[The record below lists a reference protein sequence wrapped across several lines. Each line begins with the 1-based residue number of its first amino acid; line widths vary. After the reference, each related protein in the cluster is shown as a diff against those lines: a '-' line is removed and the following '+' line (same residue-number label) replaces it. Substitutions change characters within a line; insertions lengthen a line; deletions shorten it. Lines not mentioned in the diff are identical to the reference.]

1 MLCKAVSG
9 LLAVVINVT
18 LCASS
23 AAENPSPSRAIEPGL
38 VVESVVKGRQADKL
52 GVRPGDILRSWRRGD
67 AKGIF
72 DSPFAPAYVA
82 VDQASRGSVTVDGSK
97 GTQSRTWVF
106 QSDSWGIQTR
116 PNFSGTYLSIY
127 QQAMQLAA
135 DGKPIEAAECL
146 ESAVGITNND
156 DPVWL
161 APWFLARAAR
171 ILIHADKWR
180 ESDPKLEKAIHLS
193 QNAGPIVRVELFRIW
208 ASSFEYRGE
217 LTKASN
223 YYRDTLHESEKLD
236 ADGMEVANSLL
247 LLAAVDLQQYD
258 SDQADAHLTRAL
270 AIARRLAPYSFQ
282 AATILEHFGIM
293 FEERSDLER
302 AERYYLDALTIEER
316 HFPESRQLAS
326 TLTNLGT
333 LMHWR
338 GDLSRAEAYH
348 RRALSIADKIE
359 ENGPQLAEILNN
371 IGECVLEQ
379 GDAAKAERY
388 QKRALTIRQQATPGT
403 VAIALTLG
411 SLGEIA
417 RVRRDFARA
426 EGYYNQAIEVA
437 AKSNAPEQESAQ
449 LLTGEANVFRDQGE
463 YHNSE
468 ELYRRALAIVAKSS
482 PGSMDH
488 GELLAELAGTL
499 QHQEQ
504 IQAASELYREA
515 LLIIEKQA
523 LHLGGVV
530 EDRSR
535 YRATNIRY
543 YQGYAD
549 VLLQQGRREQAFEV
563 IERSRARTLL
573 ELLSNGHINIGKG
586 VDSALLSQERDIQR
600 TLQKKTEVRVR
611 LAASEHTPEQV
622 SRVDSEIDNL
632 LMQAKDI
639 KAQLLLETPEYAAL
653 VEPHQLSTAEIQQ
666 LLDENTLLLEYS
678 LGEKCSHLWAAT
690 NDALMVYDLLPKK
703 EIERAA
709 RELYD
714 LWALRAV
721 EPPQP
726 KVPGKA
732 TGARDY
738 ERAARLLSQ
747 MVLGPVTGL
756 LGTKR
761 LVIVADGALQYIP
774 FAALPEPGKSLGS
787 IPMVVRHEIVN
798 LPSASVIAEI
808 RHRRNS
814 HPKPPGMIAIL
825 ADPVFDA
832 KDERVPRP
840 DRTTATNSS
849 LPIRGNQL
857 GRAAADLGLTRN
869 GTVHLN
875 RLIYTRNEANAVM
888 AVIPPGKGFQ
898 ALDFEASRATA
909 MSGILAKYRVIHFA
923 THGLLNNKHPE
934 LSGLVFSL
942 VDKQGKTRDGFLR
955 LQDIYDMKLRADL
968 VVLSGCETGLGE
980 EINGEGLVG
989 LTRGF
994 MYAGASRVIASLWS
1008 ISDMATANLMAGF
1021 YRSMENGVRPA
1032 AALRA
1037 AQIQMWKQQQ
1047 WKSPYYWAGFQIQGE
1062 WQ

>member
-1 MLCKAVSG
+1 MLCKAVTVP
-9 LLAVVINVT
+9 LAIVINVT
-18 LCASS
+18 LCAFS
-23 AAENPSPSRAIEPGL
+23 AAESPSPSRTIEPGL
-38 VVESVVKGRQADKL
+38 VVESVVRGRQADKL
-52 GVRPGDILRSWRRGD
+52 GVRPGDIMRGWRRGD
-67 AKGIF
+67 AKGVF
-72 DSPFAPAYVA
+72 DSPFSPAFVA
-82 VDQASRGSVTVDGSK
+82 IDQASRGLVTVHGSR
-97 GTQSRTWVF
+97 GMQSRTWIF
-106 QSDSWGIQTR
+106 QSDSWGVQTR
-116 PNFSGTYLSIY
+116 PNLSGTYLSIY
-127 QQAMQLAA
+127 QRAMQFAA
-135 DGKPIEAAECL
+135 DGKPVEAAECL
-146 ESAVGITNND
+146 ESAVAITNDD
-156 DPVWL
+156 DPIWL
-161 APWFLARAAR
+161 ASWFLASAAR
-171 ILIHADKWR
+171 ILIHAGKWQ
-180 ESDPKLEKAIHLS
+180 ESDQKLEQAIHLS
-193 QNAGPIVRVELFRIW
+193 QNAGPIVRAELFRIW

-217 LTKASN
+217 LTRAAS
-223 YYRDTLHESEKLD
+223 YYQDTLQESEKLD
-236 ADGMEVANSLL
+236 TDGMEVANSLL
-247 LLAAVDLQQYD
+247 LLAAVDLEQDD

-282 AATILEHFGIM
+282 TATILEHFGIL
-293 FEERSDLER
+293 FEDRSDLEN
-302 AERYYLDALTIEER
+302 AERYYLGALRIEER
-316 HFPESRQLAS
+316 YFPDSRQLAS

-338 GDLSRAEAYH
+338 GDLGRAEAYH
-348 RRALSIADKIE
+348 RRALSIAEKIE

-379 GDAAKAERY
+379 GDAAKAEQY
-388 QKRALTIRQQATPGT
+388 QKRALTIREQSAPGT
-403 VAIALTLG
+403 VAVALTLG

-417 RVRRDFARA
+417 RIRHDFVRA
-426 EGYYNQAIEVA
+426 EGYYRQAIEAA
-437 AKSNAPEQESAQ
+437 AKANAPEQERAQ
-449 LLTGEANVFRDQGE
+449 LLTGEANVLRDQGE
-463 YHNSE
+463 YHQTE
-468 ELYRRALAIVAKSS
+468 ELYRRALEIVAKSN

-488 GELLAELAGTL
+488 AELLAELAGTL

-504 IQAASELYREA
+504 TQGASELYREA
-515 LLIIEKQA
+515 LTIIEKQA

-573 ELLSNGHINIGKG
+573 ELLSTGHINIGKG
-586 VDSALLSQERDIQR
+586 VDSVLLSRERDLQR
-600 TLQKKTEVRVR
+600 TLQAKTEVRVR
-611 LAASEHTPEQV
+611 LVASEHTQEQV
-622 SRVDSEIDNL
+622 SRIDSEIDNL
-632 LMQAKDI
+632 LMQTKDI
-639 KAQLLLETPEYAAL
+639 KAQLFLNTPEYAAL
-653 VEPHQLSTAEIQQ
+653 VEPRQLSTAEIQQ
-666 LLDENTLLLEYS
+666 LLDGNTLLLEYS
-678 LGEKCSHLWAAT
+678 LGENGSHLWAAT

-714 LWALRAV
+714 LWASRVIEQA
-721 EPPQP
+721 
-726 KVPGKA
+726 GKA
-732 TGARDY
+732 KGERDY
-738 ERAARLLSQ
+738 EPAARRLSQ

-774 FAALPEPGKSLGS
+774 FAALPEPGKSFS
-787 IPMVVRHEIVN
+787 SMPIIVRHEIVN
-798 LPSASVIAEI
+798 LPSVSVIAEI
-808 RHRRNS
+808 RQRHNS

-832 KDERVPRP
+832 KDERVSPT
-840 DRTTATNSS
+840 DLKTATNGTT
-849 LPIRGNQL
+849 PIRSNEL

-888 AVIPPGKGFQ
+888 AVIPVGKGFQ
-898 ALDFEASRATA
+898 ALDFEASRSTA

-934 LSGLVFSL
+934 LSGLVLSL
-942 VDKQGKTRDGFLR
+942 VNKQGKTRDGFLK

-994 MYAGASRVIASLWS
+994 MYAGASRVVASLWS
-1008 ISDMATANLMAGF
+1008 ISDLATATLMAEF
-1021 YRSMENGVRPA
+1021 YKSMENGLRPA

-1047 WKSPYYWAGFQIQGE
+1047 WKSPYYWAAFQIQGE
-1062 WQ
+1062 WR

>member
-1 MLCKAVSG
+1 M
-9 LLAVVINVT
+9 
-18 LCASS
+18 
-23 AAENPSPSRAIEPGL
+23 
-38 VVESVVKGRQADKL
+38 
-52 GVRPGDILRSWRRGD
+52 
-67 AKGIF
+67 
-72 DSPFAPAYVA
+72 
-82 VDQASRGSVTVDGSK
+82 
-97 GTQSRTWVF
+97 
-106 QSDSWGIQTR
+106 
-116 PNFSGTYLSIY
+116 SIY

-135 DGKPIEAAECL
+135 DGKSIEAAECL
-146 ESAVGITNND
+146 ESAIAITSND
-156 DPVWL
+156 DPIWL
-161 APWFLARAAR
+161 ASWFLASAAR
-171 ILIHADKWR
+171 ILIHAGKWQ
-180 ESDPKLEKAIHLS
+180 ESDQKLEQAIHLS
-193 QNAGPIVRVELFRIW
+193 QNAGPIVRAELFRIW

-217 LTKASN
+217 LTRAAS
-223 YYRDTLHESEKLD
+223 YYQDTLQESEKLD
-236 ADGMEVANSLL
+236 TDGMEVANSLL
-247 LLAAVDLQQYD
+247 LLAAVDLEQDD

-282 AATILEHFGIM
+282 TATILEHFGIL
-293 FEERSDLER
+293 FEDRSDLEN
-302 AERYYLDALTIEER
+302 AERYYLGALKIEER
-316 HFPESRQLAS
+316 YFPDSRQLAS

-338 GDLSRAEAYH
+338 GDLGRAEAYH
-348 RRALSIADKIE
+348 RRALSIAEKIE

-379 GDAAKAERY
+379 GDAAKAEQY
-388 QKRALTIRQQATPGT
+388 QKRALTIREQSAPGT
-403 VAIALTLG
+403 VAVALTLG

-417 RVRRDFARA
+417 RVRHDFARA
-426 EGYYNQAIEVA
+426 EAYYIKAIEAA
-437 AKSNAPEQESAQ
+437 AKANAPEQESAQ

-463 YHNSE
+463 YHKSE
-468 ELYRRALAIVAKSS
+468 ELYRRALEIVAKSN
-482 PGSMDH
+482 PGGMDH
-488 GELLAELAGTL
+488 AELLAELAGTL

-504 IQAASELYREA
+504 TQGASELYREA
-515 LLIIEKQA
+515 LTIIEKQA

-549 VLLQQGRREQAFEV
+549 VLLRQGRREQAFEV
-563 IERSRARTLL
+563 MERSRARTLL

-586 VDSALLSQERDIQR
+586 VDSVLLSRERDLQR
-600 TLQKKTEVRVR
+600 TLQAKTEVRVR
-611 LAASEHTPEQV
+611 LVASEHTQEQV
-622 SRVDSEIDNL
+622 SRIDSEIDNL

-639 KAQLLLETPEYAAL
+639 KAQLLLNTPEYAAL
-653 VEPHQLSTAEIQQ
+653 VEPRQLSTTEIQQ
-666 LLDENTLLLEYS
+666 LLDGNTLLLEYS
-678 LGEKCSHLWAAT
+678 LGENGSHLWAAT

-714 LWALRAV
+714 LWASRVIEQA
-721 EPPQP
+721 
-726 KVPGKA
+726 GK
-732 TGARDY
+732 GKGERDY
-738 ERAARLLSQ
+738 ERAARRLSQ
-747 MVLGPVTGL
+747 MVLEPVTGL

-774 FAALPEPGKSLGS
+774 FAALPEPGKSLS
-787 IPMVVRHEIVN
+787 SMPIIVRHEIVN

-808 RHRRNS
+808 RQRHNS

-832 KDERVPRP
+832 KDERVSPT
-840 DRTTATNSS
+840 DLKTATNGTI
-849 LPIRGNQL
+849 PIRSNEL

-888 AVIPPGKGFQ
+888 AVIPVGKGFQ
-898 ALDFEASRATA
+898 ALDFEASRSTA

-934 LSGLVFSL
+934 LSGLVLSL
-942 VDKQGKTRDGFLR
+942 VNKQGKTRDGFLK

-994 MYAGASRVIASLWS
+994 MYAGASRVVASLWS
-1008 ISDMATANLMAGF
+1008 ISDLATATLMAEF
-1021 YRSMENGVRPA
+1021 YKSMENGLRPA

-1047 WKSPYYWAGFQIQGE
+1047 WKSPYYWAAFQIQGE
-1062 WQ
+1062 WR